1 MWVMRKLLLLPL
13 MLPIAAARGAL
24 IAVVETVA
32 DAFAGELEPPP
43 GPSPTRERPAP
54 RAQPEPEPPT
64 QPEPEPPTQPEPEP
78 PTQTEPEPPIKIHDD
93 EPTRG
98 EVNRL
103 RLEER
108 EAEGGAVGAE
118 VHVDAPWDGYDA
130 MTAREVLDRL
140 VGADEATLAVV
151 RMYESASRNRA
162 TILRE
167 TES

>member
-13 MLPIAAARGAL
+13 TLPIAAARGAL
-24 IAVVETVA
+24 IAVVETVV
-32 DAFAGELEPPP
+32 DAVAGDLEPPP
-43 GPSPTRERPAP
+43 APSPTRERPAP
-54 RAQPEPEPPT
+54 PPPAREPPPPEPK
-64 QPEPEPPTQPEPEP
+64 PEP
-78 PTQTEPEPPIKIHDD
+78 EPEPPIKIHDD

-108 EAEGGAVGAE
+108 ESEGGAVGAE
-118 VHVDAPWDGYDA
+118 VHVDAPWEGYDA

-140 VGADEATLAVV
+140 VGADEATRAVV
-151 RMYESASRNRA
+151 RLYESATRNRA

>member
-1 MWVMRKLLLLPL
+1 MWLMRKLLLLPVT
-13 MLPIAAARGAL
+13 LPLAAARGAL
-24 IAVVETVA
+24 TAIVETVA
-32 DAFAGELEPPP
+32 DALTGNLEPAPP
-43 GPSPTRERPAP
+43 PSPTRERPAP
-54 RAQPEPEPPT
+54 PAQPEPEPPAPPEPPA
-64 QPEPEPPTQPEPEP
+64 QPEPEPPAPPEP
-78 PTQTEPEPPIKIHDD
+78 PEPPIKLHDD

-118 VHVDAPWDGYDA
+118 VHVDAPWEGYDA

-140 VGADEATLAVV
+140 VGADEATRAVV
-151 RMYESASRNRA
+151 RLYESASRNRA